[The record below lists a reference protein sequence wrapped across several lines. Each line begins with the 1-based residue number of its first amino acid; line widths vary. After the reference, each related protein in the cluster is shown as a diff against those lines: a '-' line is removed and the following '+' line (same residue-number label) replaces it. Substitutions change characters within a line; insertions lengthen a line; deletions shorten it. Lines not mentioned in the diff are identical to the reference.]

1 MLNRP
6 NGRRRLGWPF
16 KRLLDETETGLS
28 RHDDDDDD
36 DDADDDYQNTNK
48 LK

>member
-6 NGRRRLGWPF
+6 YGRRRLGRHL
-16 KRLLDETETGLS
+16 KRLLDEAETGLS

-36 DDADDDYQNTNK
+36 DDDDDYQNTNK
-48 LK
+48 LQ